1 MKAYQS
7 FLKLAALFIAILF
20 ALISPAQAQHKWKS
34 QILYGPN
41 TVVYKEFQK
50 FAERVKVG
58 TKGALIIETFP
69 VGTIVP
75 QAEALD
81 AIQAGLLDA
90 ASGTMAYQGERSQ
103 LPPFGIWR
111 VATIIHCIC

>member
-1 MKAYQS
+1 MGEDLKIFIKGNCMKAYRS
-7 FLKLAALFIAILF
+7 FLKLAALLIAISF
-20 ALISPAQAQHKWKS
+20 ALISPAQGQHKWKS

-75 QAEALD
+75 QAEAL
-81 AIQAGLLDA
+81 AG
-90 ASGTMAYQGERSQ
+90 
-103 LPPFGIWR
+103 
-111 VATIIHCIC
+111 C